1 MFTSIATFIQA
12 VVYILVVLAVF
23 VFAALLFIQVNVEL
37 FENMNKDLHISAYI
51 RLFRNKISKIILK

>member
-23 VFAALLFIQVNVEL
+23 VFAVLLFIQVNVEF
-37 FENMNKDLHISAYI
+37 FENMNKDLRISAYI
-51 RLFRNKISKIILK
+51 RLFKNKVSKILK

>member
-12 VVYILVVLAVF
+12 VVYVLAIIAAF
-23 VFAALLFIQVNVEL
+23 IFAVLLFIQVNVEL

-51 RLFRNKISKIILK
+51 RLIKNKVSKII

>member
-23 VFAALLFIQVNVEL
+23 VFAVLLFIQVNVEF
-37 FENMNKDLHISAYI
+37 FEEMNKDLRISAYI
-51 RLFRNKISKIILK
+51 RLFKNKVSKILK